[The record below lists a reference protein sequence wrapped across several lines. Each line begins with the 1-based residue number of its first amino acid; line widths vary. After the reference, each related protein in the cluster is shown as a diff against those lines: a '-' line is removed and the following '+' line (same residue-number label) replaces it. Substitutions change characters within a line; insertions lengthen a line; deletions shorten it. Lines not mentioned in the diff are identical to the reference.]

1 MTTSDNTATVA
12 SLDPATAMQRLGQ
25 GACDALTDEMIGRLS
40 ETVSGG
46 LTLLD
51 QINRSGLD
59 QAIPVLARMAQNG
72 DLERVAQMAR
82 LLGSAQDAVTDEM
95 IGRLTE
101 TLSGGMTLVDQIN
114 RSGLD
119 KVIPVLSQ
127 MTQNGDLE
135 RIAQMARLLGSAQD
149 ALTDEM
155 IGRLT
160 EMVSGGMT
168 LLDQVNRNGA
178 ARLINILT
186 RLETVEAMLEG
197 VQEAAHAVERDPPP
211 AGLRGLWKMLTNR
224 DNHKVM
230 HFFMAVGKELQRR
243 CSAGC

>member
-1 MTTSDNTATVA
+1 MTTSDNTATVTA
-12 SLDPATAMQRLGQ
+12 LDPAAAMQRLGQ

-59 QAIPVLARMAQNG
+59 QAIPVLAKMVQNG
-72 DLERVAQMAR
+72 DLERIAQMAR

-95 IGRLTE
+95 VGRLTE
-101 TLSGGMTLVDQIN
+101 TVSGGMTLIDQIN

-119 KVIPVLSQ
+119 KVIPVLAQ

-135 RIAQMARLLGSAQD
+135 RVAQIARLVGSAQD

-168 LLDQVNRNGA
+168 LLDQVNRHGA

-197 VQEAAHAVERDPPP
+197 VQEAAHSVERQPPP
-211 AGLRGLWKMLTNR
+211 AGLRGLWKMITDR
-224 DNHKVM
+224 ENHKVM

-243 CSAGC
+243 CSTGC

>member
-1 MTTSDNTATVA
+1 MTTSDNTATVTA
-12 SLDPATAMQRLGQ
+12 LDSTAAMQRLGQ

-59 QAIPVLARMAQNG
+59 KAIPVLARMAQNG
-72 DLERVAQMAR
+72 DLERIAQLAR
-82 LLGSAQDAVTDEM
+82 LVGT
-95 IGRLTE
+95 
-101 TLSGGMTLVDQIN
+101 
-114 RSGLD
+114 
-119 KVIPVLSQ
+119 
-127 MTQNGDLE
+127 
-135 RIAQMARLLGSAQD
+135 AQD

-155 IGRLT
+155 VGRLA

-186 RLETVEAMLEG
+186 RLETVEALLEG
-197 VQEAAHAVERDPPP
+197 VQAAAQSVERQPPP
-211 AGLRGLWKMLTNR
+211 AGRRGIWKMITDR

-243 CSAGC
+243 CGTKC

>member
-1 MTTSDNTATVA
+1 MSTSNTGAAGTPDTSDA
-12 SLDPATAMQRLGQ
+12 LQQLGK
-25 GACDALTDEMIGRLS
+25 GACDALTDEMVGRLS
-40 ETVSGG
+40 ATVSGG

-59 QAIPVLARMAQNG
+59 KAIPVLAQMAQNGDLERIAQLARLVGSAQDAVTDEMVGRLAETVSGGMTLIDQVNRSGLDKAIPILAQMAQNG

-82 LLGSAQDAVTDEM
+82 LF
-95 IGRLTE
+95 
-101 TLSGGMTLVDQIN
+101 
-114 RSGLD
+114 
-119 KVIPVLSQ
+119 
-127 MTQNGDLE
+127 
-135 RIAQMARLLGSAQD
+135 GSAQD

-178 ARLINILT
+178 ERLISILT

-197 VQEAAHAVERDPPP
+197 VQEAAQSIERNPP
-211 AGLRGLWKMLTNR
+211 ATGLRGLWQMLTNSE
-224 DNHKVM
+224 NHKVL
-230 HFFMAVGKELQRR
+230 HFFMAVGRELQKR
-243 CSAGC
+243 CQAGCR